1 MTQKTLIAQ
10 KSINGNK
17 MKKILLLILL
27 SSLLFTYC
35 AYGGMINE
43 TLVPQKITFPSSD
56 SLPVTANLY
65 HANNQFP
72 VIVLCHQAGFN
83 KTEYVQIAE
92 TLFHK
97 GYNCLAIDQR
107 SGGHII
113 EWFNETMLAAVE
125 MGKPIGYLDAEK
137 DIIAAVDFAAKKY
150 KKKVILWGSS
160 YSATLALHLA
170 VDNENVEAV
179 IAFSPGDYF
188 GEKMMPLEEK
198 LLGISKPVFITS
210 SKEEAAEITRIL
222 NTIRFNDNQIQYIPE
237 SKGAHGSRAL
247 WLTNENNMEYWNAL
261 SDFLIKLTTTY

>member
-1 MTQKTLIAQ
+1 
-10 KSINGNK
+10 
-17 MKKILLLILL
+17 MKKILLLILITIL
-27 SSLLFTYC
+27 FFAYQAFGWKSSKNPIPT
-35 AYGGMINE
+35 
-43 TLVPQKITFPSSD
+43 KITFPSSD

-65 HANNQFP
+65 HSSDKLP

-83 KTEYVQIAE
+83 KTEYVKIAE
-92 TLFHK
+92 TLCNK

-125 MGKPIGYLDAEK
+125 MGKPVGYLDAEK

-150 KKKVILWGSS
+150 NKKVILWGSS
-160 YSATLALHLA
+160 YSAALALHLA

-188 GEKMMPLEEK
+188 GEKKLPLEEK
-198 LLGISKPVFITS
+198 LPGIHKPMFITS
-210 SKEEAAEITRIL
+210 SKAEAAEITRIL
-222 NTIRFNDNQIQYIPE
+222 NAIRLNDNQVHFIPE
-237 SKGAHGSRAL
+237 SKGAHGSGAL

-261 SDFLIKLTTTY
+261 TDFLKKLTTLH